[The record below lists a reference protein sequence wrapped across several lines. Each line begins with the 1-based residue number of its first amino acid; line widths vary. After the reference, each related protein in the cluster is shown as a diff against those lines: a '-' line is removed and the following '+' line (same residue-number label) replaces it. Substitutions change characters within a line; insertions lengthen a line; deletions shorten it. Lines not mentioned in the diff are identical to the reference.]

1 MRDRKLERNIQRVQA
16 FVEAWKQLSQF
27 LDQGFKGGPFAGEE
41 EVAFL
46 ELKSGIAQDYEVLLV
61 TLATEAE
68 RDDRTLRL
76 LNSVPS
82 LASFK
87 ELPNGMAQKMAS
99 EWHGTYLRLQ
109 ALLGRLH
116 GRQEQL
122 RSISTFAVAM
132 RNVVA
137 NPFVILLIMI
147 AAAYGVYRFAE
158 EWIPKLTQL
167 KDQIERRS

>member
-1 MRDRKLERNIQRVQA
+1 MRDRNLERNIQRVEA
-16 FVEAWKQLSQF
+16 FVGSWKQLSQF
-27 LDQGFKGGPFAGEE
+27 LDRGFKGDPFTGEE
-41 EVAFL
+41 EAAFL
-46 ELKSGIAQDYEVLLV
+46 DLKSRIAQEYEALMVM
-61 TLATEAE
+61 LASEAD

-82 LASFK
+82 LSSFK
-87 ELPNGMAQKMAS
+87 DLPEGMAKKMAT

-122 RSISTFAVAM
+122 RSINTFAVAM
-132 RNVVA
+132 RNVFA
-137 NPFVILLIMI
+137 NPIVILLIMI

-167 KDQIERRS
+167 KEQMEKR

>member
-1 MRDRKLERNIQRVQA
+1 MRDRNLERNIQRVEA
-16 FVEAWKQLSQF
+16 FVGSWKQLSQF
-27 LDQGFKGGPFAGEE
+27 LDRGFKGDPFTGEE
-41 EVAFL
+41 EAAFL
-46 ELKSGIAQDYEVLLV
+46 DLKSRIAQEYEALMVM
-61 TLATEAE
+61 LASEAD

-82 LASFK
+82 LSSFK
-87 ELPNGMAQKMAS
+87 DLPEGMAKKMAT
-99 EWHGTYLRLQ
+99 EWHGTNLRLQ

-122 RSISTFAVAM
+122 LSINTFAVAM
-132 RNVVA
+132 RNVFA
-137 NPFVILLIMI
+137 NPIVILLIMI

-167 KDQIERRS
+167 KEQMEKR